1 MGGDLLPHHNQRRPM
16 AVTQKIKLR
25 VIELRAEGLSF
36 AKIAKEAKISKQTA
50 VDIVRDNIDEVTTL
64 QAVEMEALIDAERV
78 NQRGRIEQLSALH
91 SRLRQEIEQR
101 DLSEVPTEKLINL
114 FIKTSETLKGEVT
127 TPVVRS
133 TEEQESDRRSRSRN
147 DWFSL

>member
-36 AKIAKEAKISKQTA
+36 AKIAKQTA

-114 FIKTSETLKGEVT
+114 FINTSETLKGEVT

-133 TEEQESDRRSRSRN
+133 TEEQESDRRSRN
-147 DWFSL
+147 LTDWCL

>member
-1 MGGDLLPHHNQRRPM
+1 M
-16 AVTQKIKLR
+16 AVTQKVKLR

-50 VDIVRDNIDEVTTL
+50 VDIVRNNIDEVSTL

-91 SRLRQEIEQR
+91 NRLRQEIEQR
-101 DLSEVPTEKLINL
+101 DLSDVPTEKLISL
-114 FIKTSETLKGEVT
+114 YIKTSETLKGEVT

-133 TEEQESDRRSRSRN
+133 TEEQLTDCRNRSLAE
-147 DWFSL
+147 WQ

>member
-1 MGGDLLPHHNQRRPM
+1 MWEQLSPITDKGKYM

-36 AKIAKEAKISKQTA
+36 AKIAKEANISKQTA
-50 VDIVRDNIDEVTTL
+50 VDIVRENIDEVTTL
-64 QAVEMEALIDAERV
+64 QAALIDAERV

-91 SRLRQEIEQR
+91 SRLREEIEQR
-101 DLSEVPTEKLINL
+101 DLSQIPTEKLIKL

-127 TPVVRS
+127 TPEVRS
-133 TEEQESDRRSRSRN
+133 SEEQRKDRNNREYAETG
-147 DWFSL
+147 WGF

>member
-1 MGGDLLPHHNQRRPM
+1 M

-25 VIELRAEGLSF
+25 VIELRAEGLSY
-36 AKIAKEAKISKQTA
+36 AKIAQEANISKQTA
-50 VDIVRDNIDEVTTL
+50 VDIIRENIDEVSTL

-91 SRLRQEIEQR
+91 SRLREEIEQR
-101 DLSEVPTEKLINL
+101 DLSQIPTEKLIKL

-127 TPVVRS
+127 TPQVRS
-133 TEEQESDRRSRSRN
+133 SEEQRKDRNNREYAETGWS
-147 DWFSL
+147 F

>member
-36 AKIAKEAKISKQTA
+36 AKIAKQTA

-133 TEEQESDRRSRSRN
+133 TEEQESDRRSRN
-147 DWFSL
+147 LTDWCL

>member
-1 MGGDLLPHHNQRRPM
+1 M

-36 AKIAKEAKISKQTA
+36 AKIAKQTA

-133 TEEQESDRRSRSRN
+133 TEEQESDRRSRN
-147 DWFSL
+147 LTDWCL

>member
-1 MGGDLLPHHNQRRPM
+1 M

-133 TEEQESDRRSRSRN
+133 TEEQESDRRSRSQN
-147 DWFSL
+147 DWFLL

>member
-1 MGGDLLPHHNQRRPM
+1 M